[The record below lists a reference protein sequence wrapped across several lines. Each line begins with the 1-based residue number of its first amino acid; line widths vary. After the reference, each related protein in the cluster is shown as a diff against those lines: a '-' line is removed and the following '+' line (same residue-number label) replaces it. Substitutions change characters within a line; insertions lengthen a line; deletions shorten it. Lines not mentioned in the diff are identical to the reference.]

1 MWIFRTLG
9 ANSFGAIVMLLE
21 VVALPIIS
29 RAAPAAQQSVSAPTT
44 QHLDSEPA
52 ALEGVE
58 PTDWIRW
65 SSGRYRLTPGDVVQ
79 LVFPYVPEF
88 DQTISVQPDGYISLR
103 SVRDV
108 YAQGRTVPEL
118 HTEIAERYATI
129 LRDPVFTVVLK
140 EFEKPYFIAT
150 GAVAR
155 PGKFELRGATTV
167 TQALALAGGMAKSAK
182 SSQIVLFRQFSN
194 EYLSVKTL
202 NAKKMY
208 KSRDLSEDIVLRPG
222 DTVYVPTSALSQIG
236 AFVPRPSLGF
246 ILDPAWLAR

>member
-1 MWIFRTLG
+1 MWILRTLG
-9 ANSFGAIVMLLE
+9 ANSFGAMVALLE
-21 VVALPIIS
+21 AITIAIITT
-29 RAAPAAQQSVSAPTT
+29 AAPAAQQSVTAPNAKH
-44 QHLDSEPA
+44 QERELA
-52 ALEGVE
+52 ALEGVD

-118 HTEIAERYATI
+118 QADIAESYARI
-129 LRDPVFTVVLK
+129 LRDPVITVVLK
-140 EFEKPYFIAT
+140 EFEKPYFIAA

-155 PGKFELRGATTV
+155 PGKFDLRGATTV
-167 TQALALAGGMAKSAK
+167 TQALALAGGMVKSAK

-194 EYLSVKTL
+194 DYLSVKTL

-222 DTVYVPTSALSQIG
+222 DTVYVPTSTLSQLGSVI
-236 AFVPRPSLGF
+236 PRPSLGF